1 MRITRSYES
10 IKGVIMTIEKTK
22 ATDVVSSGLTC
33 NTKAGEDAQ
42 ATGLFEIKCHDKDGN
57 LKWEAQS
64 KNLVVN
70 TGLAY
75 MAGSAL
81 TSTTQVTSWFL
92 GLYGAGASNTPAAGD
107 TMASHA
113 GWTEVVA
120 YSNATRV
127 AATFAAATTANPSVV
142 TNSAS
147 PATFNINGTTTVG
160 GAFLTS
166 GSAKSG
172 TTGTLFSAADFGA
185 PGDRSVVTSDTL
197 SVTYTFSLAA

>member
-1 MRITRSYES
+1 
-10 IKGVIMTIEKTK
+10 MTIEKTK
-22 ATDVVSSGLTC
+22 ATDTVSSGLTC
-33 NTKAGEDAQ
+33 NTKASEDAK

-70 TGLAY
+70 VGLAY

-81 TSTTQVTSWFL
+81 TSTTPITTWYL
-92 GLYGAGASNTPAAGD
+92 GLYGAASSNNPAAAD
-107 TMASHA
+107 TMSSHA

-120 YSNATRV
+120 YSNVTRV
-127 AATFAAATTANPSVV
+127 AATFVAATTANPSVV
-142 TNSAS
+142 TNTAS

-166 GSAKSG
+166 DSAKSG
-172 TTGTLFSAADFGA
+172 TAGTLFSAADFGS
-185 PGDRSVVTSDTL
+185 PGDRSVVNSDTL
-197 SVTYTFSLAA
+197 SVTYTFSLAG

>member
-1 MRITRSYES
+1 
-10 IKGVIMTIEKTK
+10 MTTEKLK
-22 ATDVVSSGLTC
+22 ATDIVSSVLTC
-33 NTKAGEDAQ
+33 NTKTGEDAK
-42 ATGLFEIKCHDKDGN
+42 ATGLFEIKCHDENGN

-70 TGLAY
+70 AGLAY
-75 MAGSAL
+75 MAGTAL
-81 TSTTQVTSWFL
+81 TSVTQITTWYL

-107 TMASHA
+107 TMSSHA

-127 AATFAAATTANPSVV
+127 AATFVTATTANPSVV

-172 TTGTLFSAADFGA
+172 TTGTLFSAADFGS
-185 PGDRSVVTSDTL
+185 PGDRSVVSGDTL
-197 SVTYTFSLAA
+197 SVTYTFSLAG

>member
-1 MRITRSYES
+1 
-10 IKGVIMTIEKTK
+10 MTTEKLK
-22 ATDVVSSGLTC
+22 VTDHISSGLI
-33 NTKAGEDAQ
+33 AGTQSGEQAK
-42 ATGLFEIKCHDKDGN
+42 ATGVYHVECHDKDGN
-57 LKWEAQS
+57 LKWSADT

-70 TGLAY
+70 EGLAY
-75 MAGSAL
+75 MAGTAL
-81 TSTTQVTSWFL
+81 TSVAQITTWYI

-113 GWTEVVA
+113 GWTEVVP

-127 AATFAAATTANPSVV
+127 AATFVTATTANPSVV
-142 TNSAS
+142 TNAAS
-147 PATFNINGTTTVG
+147 PATFNINATSTVG

-172 TTGTLFSAADFGA
+172 TTGTLFSAADFSA
-185 PGDRSVVTSDTL
+185 PGDRSVVNGDII

>member
-1 MRITRSYES
+1 
-10 IKGVIMTIEKTK
+10 MTIEKTK

-33 NTKAGEDAQ
+33 NTKAGEGAK
-42 ATGLFEIKCHDKDGN
+42 ATGLFEIQCHDKDGN

-70 TGLAY
+70 VGLQY

-81 TSTTQVTSWFL
+81 TSVSQITTWYL

-107 TMASHA
+107 TMSSHA
-113 GWTEVVA
+113 GWTEVIA

-127 AATFAAATTANPSVV
+127 TATLVAATNANPSVV

-147 PATFNINGTTTVG
+147 PATFNINGTTPVG

-172 TTGTLFSAADFGA
+172 TTGTLFSAADFGS
-185 PGDRSVVTSDTL
+185 PGDRSVVSSDTL
-197 SVTYTFSLAA
+197 SVTYTFSLAG

>member
-1 MRITRSYES
+1 
-10 IKGVIMTIEKTK
+10 MTTEKLK
-22 ATDVVSSGLTC
+22 VTDHISSGLI
-33 NTKAGEDAQ
+33 AGTQSGEQAQ
-42 ATGLFEIKCHDKDGN
+42 ATGVYHVECHDKDGK
-57 LKWEAQS
+57 LKWSADS

-70 TGLAY
+70 AGLAY

-81 TSTTQVTSWFL
+81 TSVTQITTWYI

-113 GWTEVVA
+113 GWTEVVP

-127 AATFAAATTANPSVV
+127 AATFATATTASPSVV
-142 TNSAS
+142 TNAAS
-147 PATFNINGTTTVG
+147 PATFTINATSVVG

-172 TTGTLFSAADFGA
+172 TTGTLFSAGDFSA
-185 PGDRSVVTSDTL
+185 PGDRSVVSGDII